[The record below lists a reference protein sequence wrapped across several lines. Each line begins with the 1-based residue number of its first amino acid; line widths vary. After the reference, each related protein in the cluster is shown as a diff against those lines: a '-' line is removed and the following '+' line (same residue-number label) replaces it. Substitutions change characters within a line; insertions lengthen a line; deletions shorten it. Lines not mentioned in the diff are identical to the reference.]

1 MPEVWEHLIAYSGR
15 MLAGSQTRRAPPL
28 SVELH
33 ECYCS
38 SKEHGTNGKS
48 QCKGLPCRAHF
59 LALEFLALE
68 FLVEPF
74 DVGKHVLEAVSGV
87 RHRDRPPAARES
99 RGATVR
105 TVKETTRL
113 ARFGSARQCEQ
124 PSYPT

>member
-68 FLVEPF
+68 FLALEFLVEPF

-87 RHRDRPPAARES
+87 RHRDRPRPREKAAAQRC
-99 RGATVR
+99 V
-105 TVKETTRL
+105 L
-113 ARFGSARQCEQ
+113 
-124 PSYPT
+124 